1 MPAFVRTH
9 SPDGATHNWGS
20 RLLIAAYYSY
30 VDPKGMKGWVGLV
43 GWPRPD
49 GLPTT
54 TWVVTH
60 QLQVECRTGKVRRPK
75 TDVLLLSY
83 NYDVVGIKN
92 LKRMCEIME
101 IIFFS
106 KFILWEFISINTCI
120 LQLTNFNRLK
130 NAVFLFSENSSASFY
145 CCCHPH
151 GLGMY
156 CMFFWKLC
164 ACSAFFKF
172 KICFCVILCLQM

>member
-20 RLLIAAYYSY
+20 RLLIATYYSY

-43 GWPRPD
+43 GWPTPD

-60 QLQVECRTGKVRRPK
+60 QLQVERRTGKVRRPK

-83 NYDVVGIKN
+83 DYDVGIKN
-92 LKRMCEIME
+92 LRRVCEIME

-120 LQLTNFNRLK
+120 LQLTNFYRLN
-130 NAVFLFSENSSASFY
+130 NAVFCFQKILQLAFIVVVILMVLV
-145 CCCHPH
+145 CIVC
-151 GLGMY
+151 
-156 CMFFWKLC
+156 FFWKLC